1 MKEKT
6 PKFRI
11 QDLLTIGI
19 VFVVVGVA
27 LAYGADVLGDVRTDV
42 QATTHN
48 ASNPGSYTFAYNVSE
63 NALSAMDKLAGK
75 LPTIAT
81 IAAAAIIIG
90 VIVVYMYLRFAGGKG
105 ELGGV

>member
-1 MKEKT
+1 MFLEGAKMKSKT

-27 LAYGADVLGDVRTDV
+27 LAYGADVVSDVRDDFTD
-42 QATTHN
+42 T
-48 ASNPGSYTFAYNVSE
+48 ASYQYNTST
-63 NALSAMDKLAGK
+63 NALKALDKLSGK

-105 ELGGV
+105 GMGGV